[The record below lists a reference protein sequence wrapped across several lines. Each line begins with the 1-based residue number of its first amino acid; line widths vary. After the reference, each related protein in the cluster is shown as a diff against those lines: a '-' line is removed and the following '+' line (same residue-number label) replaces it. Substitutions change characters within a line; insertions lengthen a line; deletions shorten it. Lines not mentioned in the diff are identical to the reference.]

1 MYKIVCFASVGF
13 TYGDQENNCPDEPEG
28 VNDLYDFPL
37 DAEEYITYASGD
49 SYNNILSVR

>member
-1 MYKIVCFASVGF
+1 MYKIICFASVGF